1 MESLF
6 YALGILLSG
15 ALIFHFFSQFGISVW
30 LIYFI
35 VGKMWPFMA
44 DHQPWDP
51 IQDKIDE
58 AVNNTIGDALDNLPS
73 LCGDLVPRRKG
84 GGRGGRKGSKHK
96 EHGLCEDD
104 GWEGDPLA
112 MSVISGFYLVMCLLL
127 LLWCAYIFAKVVRL
141 GGRRRQQGG
150 SAIRTVLHLTANRL
164 ATPAFAAVIF
174 LGWYLVWGS
183 WTWFAQCRPFTNMS
197 YLNFANALMLTVPEA
212 VFTVA
217 WVVGMGGEIAYHV
230 RSQRQDDIPL
240 HNLGPPLP
248 PNPFANVVPD
258 QAALDAPGGG
268 GDGVSTILLVTS
280 PFHCVLK
287 CSSIALGSI
296 AGD

>member
-15 ALIFHFFSQFGISVW
+15 ALIFHFLSQFSISIWV
-30 LIYFI
+30 IYFI
-35 VGKMWPFMA
+35 VGKMWPFMSA
-44 DHQPWDP
+44 HQPWDP
-51 IQDKIDE
+51 IGDKIDD
-58 AVNNTIGDALDNLPS
+58 AINNTIGDALDNLPS

-84 GGRGGRKGSKHK
+84 GGGGGRGGRKGGRHRQ
-96 EHGLCEDD
+96 HGLCEDD

-112 MSVISGFYLVMCLLL
+112 MTVISGFYAVMCLLL

-141 GGRRRQQGG
+141 GGRRRQEG

-164 ATPAFAAVIF
+164 ATPAFAAVMF

-183 WTWFAQCRPFTNMS
+183 WTWFAQCRPLTNMS
-197 YLNFANALMLTVPEA
+197 YLNFANALMLTVPGA

-217 WVVGMGGEIAYHV
+217 WLVGMGGEIAWHV

-240 HNLGPPLP
+240 HNLGPPLG
-248 PNPFANVVPD
+248 PNPLAHLFPD
-258 QAALDAPGGG
+258 PAAPAAPGGEG
-268 GDGVSTILLVTS
+268 GGVSTTLLLQSLVR
-280 PFHCVLK
+280 CVLNFPV
-287 CSSIALGSI
+287 SLWVL
-296 AGD
+296 